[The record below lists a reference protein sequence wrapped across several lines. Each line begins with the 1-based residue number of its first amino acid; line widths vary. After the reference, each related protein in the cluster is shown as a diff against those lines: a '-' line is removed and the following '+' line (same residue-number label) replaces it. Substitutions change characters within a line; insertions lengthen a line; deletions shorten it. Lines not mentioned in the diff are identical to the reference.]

1 MTTPIGI
8 ILCLVA
14 IFGSMIMEGGN
25 PAALI
30 APSSLVLVF
39 LGTFGAS
46 IARIPMG
53 DEKKIIPFTLV
64 SRKGKSPALAVSIQ
78 RLVGFAETARRDGL
92 LALESSTA

>member
-8 ILCLVA
+8 VLCLVA

-46 IARIPMG
+46 IAGITMG
-53 DEKKIIPFTLV
+53 DAKKIIPVILV
-64 SRKGKSPALAVSIQ
+64 AGIY
-78 RLVGFAETARRDGL
+78 LVRGED
-92 LALESSTA
+92 ALEPAR